1 MKLGKYK
8 GIRAKQPDITVQEK
22 EIDKVLKNKQHEY
35 AVVRNIDDRP
45 AQIGD
50 EAVLDYDAECEGK
63 TVPGGK
69 SRNYPLLLG
78 SHTFVQGFEDAIVG
92 HACGDHFDIKVTF
105 PENYRISALAGK
117 DAVFHVHL
125 KQLRIPEYQMIDD
138 DFAKDFS
145 EFDTLSEWRAEIYEQ
160 IRERR
165 EASSYEKLARELL
178 GKIIA
183 DSRIPIDEDLKQ
195 EISMELY
202 EDFLYSLEENGM
214 TFETYCKRS
223 GLTKKQI
230 RASKDEEAIRS
241 IQEQYVLHAIA
252 NKENLRVTEEE
263 LSRELCELAAEEG
276 EDVDVFIQMLG
287 EEELES
293 IADQLQ
299 MNKAMEFIFE
309 HAILE

>member
-8 GIRAKQPDITVQEK
+8 GIRGKKPDITVHEK

-50 EAVLDYDAECEGK
+50 EAVLDYEAECEGK

-69 SRNYPLLLG
+69 RRNYPLLLG

-92 HACGDHFDIKVTF
+92 HASGDRFDIKVTF
-105 PENYRISALAGK
+105 PKNYRISDLSGK

-125 KQLRIPEYQMIDD
+125 KKLRIPEYQPIDN

-145 EFDTLSEWRAEIYEQ
+145 EFDTLSEWREEIYEQ
-160 IRERR
+160 IRARR

-178 GKIIA
+178 SRIIA
-183 DSRIPIDEDLKQ
+183 DSEISIDEELKQ

-202 EDFLYSLEENGM
+202 EDFLYALEENGM
-214 TFETYCKRS
+214 TLETYCKRS

-241 IQEQYVLHAIA
+241 IQEQHVLHAVA
-252 NKENLRVTEEE
+252 NKENLQITEEE

-276 EDVDVFIQMLG
+276 EDIDVFIQMLG

-299 MNKAMEFIFE
+299 MNKAMEFIFD

>member
-8 GIRAKQPDITVQEK
+8 GIRAKQPDITVQET
-22 EIDKVLKNKQHEY
+22 EIDKVLKNKQREY
-35 AVVRNIDDRP
+35 AVVRNIDTRP

-63 TVPGGK
+63 AVPGGK

-78 SHTFVQGFEDAIVG
+78 SHTFVQGFEETIVG
-92 HACGDHFDIKVTF
+92 HSNGDRFDIKVTF
-105 PENYRISALAGK
+105 PKNYRISALAEK

-125 KQLRIPEYQMIDD
+125 KQLRVPEYQPVDD

-145 EFDTLSEWRAEIYEQ
+145 EFDTIAEWRTEIYHQ
-160 IRERR
+160 ILERR

-178 GKIIA
+178 NKVIS
-183 DSRIPIDEDLKQ
+183 DSEIPIDEDLKQ
-195 EISMELY
+195 EISMELF
-202 EDFLYSLEENGM
+202 EDFLYSLEENQM

-230 RASKDEEAIRS
+230 RDSKDEEAVRS
-241 IQEQYVLHAIA
+241 IQEQYVLHAVA
-252 NKENLRVTEEE
+252 NKENLQVTEEE
-263 LSRELCELAAEEG
+263 LSQELYELAVEEG

-299 MNKAMEFIFE
+299 MNKAMEFIYE

>member
-8 GIRAKQPDITVQEK
+8 GIRGKQPDITVHEK
-22 EIDKVLKNKQHEY
+22 EIDKVLKNKQREY
-35 AVVRNIDDRP
+35 SVVRNIDSRP
-45 AQIGD
+45 AQTGD
-50 EAVLDYDAECEGK
+50 EAVLDYEAECEGK
-63 TVPGGK
+63 IVPGGK
-69 SRNYPLLLG
+69 SRSYPLLLG

-92 HACGDHFDIKVTF
+92 HSPGDSFDIKVTF
-105 PENYRISALAGK
+105 PKNYRISGLAGK

-125 KQLRIPEYQMIDD
+125 KQLRIPEYQPIDN

-145 EFDTLSEWRAEIYEQ
+145 EFDTLSEWREEIYEQ
-160 IRERR
+160 IRARR

-178 GKIIA
+178 GRIIA
-183 DSRIPIDEDLKQ
+183 DSEIPIDEELKQ

-214 TFETYCKRS
+214 TLETYCKRS

-241 IQEQYVLHAIA
+241 IQEQYVLHAVA
-252 NKENLRVTEEE
+252 NKENLQISEEE

-276 EDVDVFIQMLG
+276 EDIDVFIKMLG

>member
-8 GIRAKQPDITVQEK
+8 GIRGKQPDITVHEK
-22 EIDKVLKNKQHEY
+22 EIDKVLKNKQREY
-35 AVVRNIDDRP
+35 SVVRNIDSRP
-45 AQIGD
+45 AQTGD
-50 EAVLDYDAECEGK
+50 EAVLDYEAECEGK
-63 TVPGGK
+63 IVPGGK

-92 HACGDHFDIKVTF
+92 HASGDSFDIKVTF
-105 PENYRISALAGK
+105 PKNYRISDLAGK

-125 KQLRIPEYQMIDD
+125 KQLRIPEYQPIDN

-145 EFDTLSEWRAEIYEQ
+145 EFDTLSEWREEIYEQ
-160 IRERR
+160 IRARR

-178 GKIIA
+178 GRIIA
-183 DSRIPIDEDLKQ
+183 DSEIPIDEELKQ

-214 TFETYCKRS
+214 TLETYCKRS

-241 IQEQYVLHAIA
+241 IQEQYVLHAVA
-252 NKENLRVTEEE
+252 NKENLQISEEE

-276 EDVDVFIQMLG
+276 EDIDVFIKMLG